1 MPEVKNSINRKNNIR
16 LFLSHSKS
24 KTGDD
29 RRVTELEDTE
39 IMQSEDQSGG
49 KRPKGMVGTET
60 EEQAGQY

>member
-1 MPEVKNSINRKNNIR
+1 M
-16 LFLSHSKS
+16 FLSHSKS

-39 IMQSEDQSGG
+39 IMQSEEQRGE